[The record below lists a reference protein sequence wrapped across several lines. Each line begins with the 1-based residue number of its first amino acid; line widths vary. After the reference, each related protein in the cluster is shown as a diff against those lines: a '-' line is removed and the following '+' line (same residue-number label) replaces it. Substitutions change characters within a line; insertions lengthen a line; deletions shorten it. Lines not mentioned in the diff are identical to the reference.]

1 MTTTQ
6 EQVCTLGIITDS
18 TALTITTLL
27 ILLAFGLIIGSF
39 INAAA
44 YRIPHKETLMT
55 RSHCVQCD
63 HQIAWY
69 DNIPVISYLV
79 LGGKCR
85 HCRQKISIRYPLI
98 EALTGILTAGLGAIL
113 LFANNIPLV
122 QNVCEASSL
131 VLLPALFIILW
142 ASILLTIIDLKHQ
155 LLPSKI
161 TIWTA
166 ILSISLSLVL
176 ITYTYFVFNDSFD
189 YQGLQ
194 DALIYSVIG
203 AVALSIFYFTI
214 IMIAPR
220 GMGLGDV
227 KLSPLIG
234 GIAGAYAGLSGFII
248 ATFAGFLIAGIIGI
262 SMMLFNKKTTRK
274 TKVPFGPFMIIGL
287 WVAILF
293 SQPITEWY
301 LSLL

>member
-6 EQVCTLGIITDS
+6 ACTALSTITDS

-63 HQIAWY
+63 QQIAWY
-69 DNIPVISYLV
+69 DNIPVLSYLV

-85 HCRQKISIRYPLI
+85 HCKVGISPQYPI
-98 EALTGILTAGLGAIL
+98 VETLTGLLTAGVGAL
-113 LFANNIPLV
+113 FLFADHIPLV
-122 QNVCEASSL
+122 QNVCEASSV
-131 VLLPALFIILW
+131 VLLPSLFIILW
-142 ASILLTIIDLKHQ
+142 SSILLTIIDLKHK
-155 LLPSKI
+155 LLPAKI
-161 TIWTA
+161 TLWTA
-166 ILSISLSLVL
+166 ILGLSLSLVS
-176 ITYTYFVFNDSFD
+176 IAYAYFAFGVFD
-189 YQGLQ
+189 YDGLQ
-194 DALIYSVIG
+194 ESLINSIIG
-203 AVALSIFYFTI
+203 AVALALFYFTI
-214 IMIAPR
+214 IMISPR

-234 GIAGAYAGLSGFII
+234 AVAGAYAGISGIII
-248 ATFAGFLIAGIIGI
+248 ATFSAFLVAGVIGI
-262 SMMLFNKKTTRK
+262 SMTLLSKKMNRK
-274 TKVPFGPFMIIGL
+274 TKVPFGPFMLLGL
-287 WVAILF
+287 WIAIFF

-301 LSLL
+301 LSLM